1 MGFLISV
8 TLIYSIKATKKLGFK
23 LTSLIEG
30 AIIYICVFISSY
42 MPSFELFFVFYT
54 IPFGLM
60 IGLLLQIP
68 IYINC

>member
-8 TLIYSIKATKKLGFK
+8 TLIYSIKATKKFGFK

-30 AIIYICVFISSY
+30 AVIYLSVFLSSF
-42 MPSFELFFVFYT
+42 MPNFELFFVFYS

-60 IGLLLQIP
+60 IGLLL
-68 IYINC
+68 